1 MFKQNI
7 LRVCRLSS
15 SVLSCAAL
23 LLALAAWGAKEP
35 PPRLDVNAQPEGAQ
49 VFVDGKPCGVAPCQ
63 LFDLAP
69 GMHHVHVVAPSYS
82 AADEFVKLESGG
94 YVQKTF
100 ALSQEKSLILIKTN
114 PAGADV
120 KYNGASL
127 GTTPL
132 LVTTLPSGQTH
143 AFELSL
149 NGSQP
154 KRIDGPVE
162 GRAPVVR
169 EEMLALDS
177 GTVDCKTDPPGA
189 TVTVNGVERGTTPTT
204 LTHIPKGLAAITVK
218 LAGYRDETRELRL
231 APGEQQTLALTLK
244 PLPARLN
251 VVSSPEQARVFLDD
265 DYQGKTPVTMS
276 ATPGSHKLR
285 VELAGHAP
293 VTRSVTLANG
303 AEATEEFNLASVLG
317 RLEVIT
323 TPPGAKISIDG
334 KAVGTTKAQGEA
346 PRSQILPLENIN
358 AGEHSVMAHLDGYQD
373 VSRRVTVKANDT
385 SKLFLKLPRVFTPDT
400 EVITTW
406 NRDGIRGVL
415 VGKDYL
421 GNLTIETSPG
431 ISTTIKA
438 EDIRS
443 VKPLMK

>member
-1 MFKQNI
+1 MSKQHI
-7 LRVCRLSS
+7 LRVCRLAS
-15 SVLSCAAL
+15 SVLSCVAML
-23 LLALAAWGAKEP
+23 LSVSVHAAKEP
-35 PPRLDVNAQPEGAQ
+35 PPRLDVNVQPEGAQ
-49 VFVDGKPCGVAPCQ
+49 VFVDGKPCGAAPCQ

-69 GMHHVHVVAPSYS
+69 GTHHIHVAAPSYMP
-82 AADEFVKLESGG
+82 ADEFVQLESGG
-94 YVQKTF
+94 YVQKSF
-100 ALSQEKSLILIKTN
+100 ALAQEKSLILIKTE
-114 PAGADV
+114 PTGADV
-120 KYNGASL
+120 KYNGTSL
-127 GTTPL
+127 GATPL

-149 NGSQP
+149 NGYQS
-154 KRIDGPVE
+154 KRIDVSVE

-169 EEMLALDS
+169 EETLPLDS

-189 TVTVNGVERGTTPTT
+189 TVIVNGVERGTTPTT

-251 VVSSPEQARVFLDD
+251 VVSSPEQARVFLDN

-276 ATPGSHKLR
+276 ATPGNHELR

-293 VTRSVTLANG
+293 VTRPVTLANG

-334 KAVGTTKAQGEA
+334 RAVGTTKAQGEA

-400 EVITTW
+400 EVVTTW

-421 GNLTIETSPG
+421 GNITIETSPG

>member
-1 MFKQNI
+1 MSKQHI
-7 LRVCRLSS
+7 LRVCRLVS
-15 SVLSCAAL
+15 SVLACAAMF
-23 LLALAAWGAKEP
+23 LAISAHGAKEP

-49 VFVDGKPCGVAPCQ
+49 VSVDGKPCGAAPCQ

-69 GMHHVHVVAPSYS
+69 GTHHIHVAAPSCS
-82 AADEFVKLESGG
+82 PADEFVKLEPGG

-100 ALSQEKSLILIKTN
+100 ALSQEKGLILIRTK
-114 PAGADV
+114 PAGATV

-127 GTTPL
+127 GPTPL

-149 NGSQP
+149 NGYQS
-154 KRIDGPVE
+154 KRIDVSVE
-162 GRAPVVR
+162 GRTPVVR
-169 EEMLALDS
+169 DETLALDS
-177 GTVDCKTDPPGA
+177 GTVDCSTEPPGA
-189 TVTVNGVERGTTPTT
+189 TIIVNGVERGTSPAT

-218 LAGYRDETRELRL
+218 LNGYKEESRELRL
-231 APGEQQTLALTLK
+231 APGDRQTLALTLK

-251 VVSSPEQARVFLDD
+251 VISSPEQARVFLDT
-265 DYQGKTPVTMS
+265 DYQGKTPVTIS
-276 ATPGSHKLR
+276 AAPGKHELR
-285 VELAGHAP
+285 VELAGHAT
-293 VTRSVTLANG
+293 VTRSVTLENG
-303 AEATEEFNLASVLG
+303 AEKTEEFKLSNVLG

-346 PRSQILPLENIN
+346 PRSQILPLENII

-373 VSRRVTVKANDT
+373 VSRRVTVKASDT
-385 SKLFLKLPRVFTPDT
+385 SKLYLKLPRVFTPDT

-415 VGKDYL
+415 VNKDYL

-431 ISTTIKA
+431 VSTTIKA

-443 VKPLMK
+443 VKPLLK